1 MSFTGFRLCITS
13 ADALLALALAVS
25 VYCSPVVAANDTI
38 EITVRVR
45 DEAAIPKRIRM
56 LAEKEAGS
64 ILEKAGVHVVWVDC
78 VRPAPDS
85 WYCPGGG
92 PLTFGLW
99 MQVAAP
105 ARVHSNCLGFAFI
118 GASGEPHAT
127 IIYSRILGA
136 AHDTGVD
143 SSSVLGVAIAHELGH
158 LLLQST
164 EHGTDLMAPRWGFHE
179 LVEQASS
186 ACSSRARRRN

>member
-105 ARVHSNCLGFAFI
+105 TRVHRNCLGFALI
-118 GASGEPHAT
+118 GRPASRTPPSY
-127 IIYSRILGA
+127 IP
-136 AHDTGVD
+136 V
-143 SSSVLGVAIAHELGH
+143 
-158 LLLQST
+158 
-164 EHGTDLMAPRWGFHE
+164 
-179 LVEQASS
+179 SS
-186 ACSSRARRRN
+186 AWRTIPGSITRPCLELLSLTNSAICCSNRRSTAPISWPPTG